1 MWWQYPSNFLP
12 CRWAGRTVLLVGI
25 GNAFV
30 GMNISQPASRYYAG
44 FAVAIGG
51 WLLIAMFG
59 QAFMYSFLQFNYE
72 GNVIAS
78 PIAKEVE
85 RPVTYPNGAASTNPA
100 ISNGNNHNLP
110 A

>member
-1 MWWQYPSNFLP
+1 M
-12 CRWAGRTVLLVGI
+12 LVGI

-59 QAFMYSFLQFNYE
+59 QAFIYSFLQYDYE

-85 RPVTYPNGAASTNPA
+85 RPMTYTNGGASPNGA
-100 ISNGNNHNLP
+100 ISDGNNHALP